1 MKIQECPFCNKDLM
15 TKKVKFNDSGEISC
29 HRLIFENDFC
39 YAVLKPEQHTH
50 GEALI
55 IFSEHVRDITDNIDP
70 NLLSKFIISTHKLAQ
85 AMKCCLIND
94 LNEKPDKIYTSTLCD
109 GIQHLHFHLIPRY
122 PFTELD
128 RNRYKEIFSKR
139 DKPEDIQKMLDN
151 NELGGY
157 WYVAEREANHKKTE
171 YWNLSDKNKAKILEC
186 LASCMRGKIC

>member
-1 MKIQECPFCNKDLM
+1 MKKKDCPFCDRDLM
-15 TKKVKFNDSGEISC
+15 TKKVPFNDSDDIPC
-29 HRLIFENDFC
+29 NRLIFENDWC

-55 IFSEHVRDITDNIDP
+55 IFSEHVIDITDNIDP
-70 NLLSKFIISTHKLAQ
+70 TLLSKFIISTHKLAQ

-122 PFTELD
+122 PFTESD
-128 RNRYKEIFSKR
+128 RNTYMKR
-139 DKPEDIQKMLDN
+139 FFIRDGRKKVQRALDK

-157 WYVAEREANHKKTE
+157 WYVAEREENHKNSE
-171 YWNLSDKNKAKILEC
+171 YWSLPDKTKAKKLEC

>member
-1 MKIQECPFCNKDLM
+1 M
-15 TKKVKFNDSGEISC
+15 TTKVRFNDSDDISC

-122 PFTELD
+122 PFTESD
-128 RNRYKEIFSKR
+128 RSTFKERFIKR
-139 DKPEDIQKMLDN
+139 DGLEKIRHALDT

-157 WYVAEREANHKKTE
+157 WYVAEREANHKESE
-171 YWNLSDKNKAKILEC
+171 YWGLSDKNKAKILEC
-186 LASCMRGKIC
+186 LASCMRNKIC